1 MHKLI
6 SHVTLAAI
14 TLLSIPFAAAAN
26 LTSKDHKYF
35 TETAE
40 GLMAEIQLG
49 KMAEKQ
55 AQDDR
60 VKQFGKRMVEDHGK
74 DLQELKQLANQKN
87 VTLPDS
93 PNHEQTREADKL
105 EQLSGKAF
113 DREYVKYEAMDHKKD
128 VKDQGKEMKGAT
140 DPDLKK
146 FATVAH
152 ETVVTHRKIVDDLQ
166 AKIAR

>member
-6 SHVTLAAI
+6 RHI
-14 TLLSIPFAAAAN
+14 TLVVITLSAVPIVAAAD

-49 KMAEKQ
+49 EMAEKQ
-55 AQDDR
+55 GQDDR
-60 VKQFGKRMVEDHGK
+60 VKQFGKRMVQDHGK

-93 PNHEQTREADKL
+93 PNHGQKKEADKL
-105 EQLSGKAF
+105 GRLSGKAF
-113 DREYVKYEAMDHKKD
+113 DREYVKYEAKDHKKD
-128 VKDQGKEMKGAT
+128 AKDQGKEMKET
-140 DPDLKK
+140 NDPDLKR
-146 FATVAH
+146 FATAAH
-152 ETVVTHRKIVDDLQ
+152 ETVVTHQKIVDELQ
-166 AKIAR
+166 EKISK